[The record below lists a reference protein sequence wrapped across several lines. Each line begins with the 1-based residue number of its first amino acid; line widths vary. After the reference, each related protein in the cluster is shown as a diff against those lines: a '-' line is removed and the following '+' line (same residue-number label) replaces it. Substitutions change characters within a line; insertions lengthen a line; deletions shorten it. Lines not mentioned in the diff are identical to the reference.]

1 VLPSSH
7 SKSRGLFGRPLSP
20 LAAVIVGSA
29 LAALAGLGAAA
40 PASGAKRLTFGHS
53 VQGTKLRAVRLGD
66 PDATRKALVIGSIH
80 GDEPEGHEIVRRLRR
95 SHRDTPAVELWV
107 VRSVNPDGVEAGSR
121 KNARGVDLNRN
132 FSYRWRGGVPPSSG
146 YYPGPH
152 PFSEPE
158 SRAVRRLVRR
168 LKPRVTIW
176 YHQPWGQVLAPCHG
190 PARKHRRYARLARL
204 PLKRCRG
211 QRLRGTATSWQ
222 NHRLPGSAFVVELP
236 GGELPN
242 SAARRHA
249 RAAAKV
255 ARSGAGRRKLRSS
268 RAARTAAGGRESSAA
283 RARLRRPPIDRD
295 PIPYGR
301 ERRRQ
306 MAAYSARHYGRRR
319 WRLRHPRVIVLHF
332 TAGPSYRSAWQTFAS
347 NAPNLGE
354 RPGVCSQFVIGKRG
368 RIHRL
373 VRPRIRCRHTIGLNH
388 RSVGVEMV
396 QEAGRGSHW
405 ADRQILHRERQIHA
419 ALHLVGWL
427 KQRFGIKMRDIIG
440 HAMANDSPY
449 FKDLEGWRND
459 HTDWLRRDV
468 RRFRHRL
475 ERLLRR

>member
-1 VLPSSH
+1 M
-7 SKSRGLFGRPLSP
+7 
-20 LAAVIVGSA
+20 A
-29 LAALAGLGAAA
+29 
-40 PASGAKRLTFGHS
+40 AKRLAFGHS
-53 VQGTKLRAVRLGD
+53 VQGTNLRAVRLGD
-66 PDATRKALVIGSIH
+66 PNATRTALVIGSIH
-80 GDEPEGHEIVRRLRR
+80 GDEREGHEIVRRLRR
-95 SHRDTPAVELWV
+95 SHRDTPAVQLWV
-107 VRSVNPDGVEAGSR
+107 VKSVNPDAVRAGTR

-132 FSYRWRGGVPPSSG
+132 FSYRWRGSVPPSSG

-158 SRAVRRLVRR
+158 SRAVRRLVKR

-176 YHQPWGQVLAPCHG
+176 YHQPWRQVLAPCRG
-190 PARKHRRYARLARL
+190 RARKQKRYARIARL

-211 QRLRGTATSWQ
+211 QRLHGTATGWQ
-222 NHRLPGSAFVVELP
+222 NHRRRGSAFVVELP
-236 GGELPN
+236 AGELPN

-255 ARSGAGRRKLRSS
+255 ARSGGGRRRLRTG
-268 RAARTAAGGRESSAA
+268 RGAHDAGANHGQRAA
-283 RARLRRPPIDRD
+283 RARLRRPRIHRD

-306 MAAYSARHYGRRR
+306 MAGYSARHYGRRK
-319 WRLRHPRVIVLHF
+319 WRLRHPRAIVLHF

-354 RPGVCSQFVIGKRG
+354 RPGVCSHFVVEKRG
-368 RIHRL
+368 RIHRT
-373 VRPRIRCRHTIGLNH
+373 VRPGIRCRHTIGLNH

-396 QEAGRGSHW
+396 QETGRGSHW
-405 ADRQILHRERQIHA
+405 ADRQILHRERQMHS
-419 ALHLVGWL
+419 ALRLVGWL
-427 KQRFGIKMRDIIG
+427 KQRFRIKLRDIIG

-449 FKDLEGWRND
+449 FKDLQGWRND

-468 RRFRHRL
+468 RKFRARL
-475 ERLLRR
+475 ERLLGR